1 MDAKGS
7 KMLVVSAH
15 PGDLLWRCSGAVAKH
30 VRMGGTVDIVIVTYG
45 TGGEANEV
53 MKQPGMT
60 VEMCKEQRKR
70 DTQKAAGIL
79 GARSIEFFDFEDY
92 PFEATREQ
100 HLRLAKKIREI
111 EPDLILTHHEFDYC
125 NPDHGSILKY
135 VITSCEIAGGYGI
148 DIPETR
154 PGAGGR
160 TPIFCFEPHASEI
173 NGFKPNLFVDI
184 SDVIDVKKAAMACF
198 EGKKSLA
205 ERYVYRALVRADNA
219 RSFGRSQCQYAEAY
233 QALYPVAVDGYFVY

>member
-1 MDAKGS
+1 MDFSGK

-15 PGDLLWRCSGAVAKH
+15 PGDLLWRCSGAIAKH
-30 VRMGGTVDIVIVTYG
+30 VSMGGTADVVIITYG

-60 VEMCKEQRKR
+60 VEQCKAERKR
-70 DTQKAAGIL
+70 DTEKAAEIL
-79 GARSIEFFDFEDY
+79 GVRSIEFFDCEDY

-100 HLRLAKKIREI
+100 HRRLAKKIRQI
-111 EPDLILTHHEFDYC
+111 EPDLILTHHEYDYC

-135 VITSCEIAGGYGI
+135 VITSCEIAGGFGI
-148 DIPETR
+148 EIEGTK

-173 NGFKPNLFVDI
+173 NGFQPNLFVDI
-184 SDVIDVKKAAMACF
+184 SDVIETKKAAMACF
-198 EGKKSLA
+198 EGKKALA
-205 ERYVYRALVRADNA
+205 ERYIQRALVRADNA
-219 RSFGRSQCQYAEAY
+219 RSFGRSQCKYAEAY
-233 QALYPVAVDGYFVY
+233 QAVYPIAVNGYFVY